1 MFILYIQGY
10 VRSAEKLYI
19 KNLRSLKYL
28 FFINR
33 RMGQQ
38 EVYNFLKRN
47 KGKWFYSK
55 EISRRLGAS
64 IGSVTNCLKKLREY
78 KAINFKGTERKN
90 QFQYRFKR

>member
-38 EVYNFLKRN
+38 EGYNFLKRN

-90 QFQYRFKR
+90 QFQYRFKG